1 MKYIRSFNVYKESIH
16 IDKYQDI
23 LESLNIWH
31 DILLSSINAEL
42 VDIHDVLKL
51 PKDSNLNI
59 DFLSN
64 SIEFL
69 NSLSSIG
76 LKKSQITNT
85 DDLQTFLN
93 KPCKFILIYDLSSNE
108 LENPEFILFQSY
120 NETLKIWEE
129 SKLYKIKDD
138 IKKFFDKLT
147 SKTIE
152 IIDNDIK
159 YIYTTSNGNEWLLQ
173 NLDVKN
179 DIYLKY
185 FRKDDLQKVINKRNP
200 TFNII

>member
-1 MKYIRSFNVYKESIH
+1 MKYIKSFNIYKESIL
-16 IDKYQDI
+16 IDNYQDI

-42 VDIHDVLKL
+42 VDIYDVLKL

-76 LKKSQITNT
+76 LKKSQVTNT

-93 KPCKFILIYDLSSNE
+93 KPCKFILIYDLNSNE

-120 NETLKIWEE
+120 NDTLKVWED
-129 SKLYKIKDD
+129 SKLYRIKDD

-152 IIDNDIK
+152 IIDSDIK
-159 YIYTTSNGNEWLLQ
+159 YIYSTSNGNEWVLQ

-179 DIYLKY
+179 DIYQKY
-185 FRKDDLQKVINKRNP
+185 FRKDDLQKIINKRNP

>member
-1 MKYIRSFNVYKESIH
+1 MKYIKNFNVYKESIH

-59 DFLSN
+59 EFLAN

-152 IIDNDIK
+152 IIDSDVK
-159 YIYTTSNGNEWLLQ
+159 YIYTTSNGNEWFLQ

-185 FRKDDLQKVINKRNP
+185 FRKDDLQKIINKRNP

>member
-93 KPCKFILIYDLSSNE
+93 KPCKFILIYCI
-108 LENPEFILFQSY
+108 LERLMSVI
-120 NETLKIWEE
+120 TMTKIVN
-129 SKLYKIKDD
+129 SLD
-138 IKKFFDKLT
+138 IAK
-147 SKTIE
+147 
-152 IIDNDIK
+152 
-159 YIYTTSNGNEWLLQ
+159 
-173 NLDVKN
+173 
-179 DIYLKY
+179 
-185 FRKDDLQKVINKRNP
+185 
-200 TFNII
+200 